1 MEEKNKEEIL
11 NKIEELVQ
19 IIKDSDDYKRYL
31 YLKEE
36 MKKNKT
42 LMSLINK
49 IKKKEQEL
57 VNKEYRKENVDMLKQ
72 EIDSLNEELYSYPS
86 YQEYLYLLEDINN
99 NLQNVRQ
106 IIEEALN
113 K

>member
-11 NKIEELVQ
+11 KKIEELVQ

-72 EIDSLNEELYSYPS
+72 EIDSLKEELYSYPS